1 MTGPE
6 DDAGLAGKVALISGG
21 GAAGDGIGN
30 GRAAA
35 ILLARAGVKVL
46 VADRD
51 LALAERTAEMI
62 RTEGGTA
69 AAIASDVTSEAE
81 CKALVE
87 ASVDRFGRLDYLDNN
102 VGIGSRGSVVDE
114 KPEEYRRVMQV
125 NVETMFLLSKYA
137 IPAMIKTAKGGA
149 IVNISSIS
157 ALRPRGLTTY
167 TTSKAAVIGLTQA
180 MAVDHG
186 RGLHRRG
193 AWRRRHQRGRCK
205 TLVEAALDRWGR
217 LDFLDNNVG
226 IGSRGSVVD
235 EAPEQYRRVMQVN
248 VETMF
253 LLSKHAIPAMI
264 QTAKGGAIVNISSI
278 SALRPRGLTTYT
290 TSKAAIIGLT
300 RAMAVDHGRDNIRVN
315 CICPG
320 PMYTPMVYARGM
332 SEQARANRARASL
345 LKTEGTGW
353 DVGHA
358 VKFLLSNF
366 ARYIT
371 GQVLVVDGGTTLQ
384 APERESQEH

>member
-1 MTGPE
+1 MICSE

-35 ILLARAGVKVL
+35 ILLARAGTRVL

-51 LALAERTAEMI
+51 LGLAARTVEMI
-62 RTEGGTA
+62 SAEGGTA
-69 AAIASDVTSEAE
+69 AAHGGDVTAEAD
-81 CKALVE
+81 CRKLVD
-87 ASVDRFGRLDYLDNN
+87 ACVDRWGRLDLLDNN

-114 KPEEYRRVMQV
+114 TPEQYRRVMQV
-125 NVETMFLLSKYA
+125 NVESMFLLSKHA
-137 IPAMIKTAKGGA
+137 IPAMIKTAGGGA

-167 TTSKAAVIGLTQA
+167 TTSKAAVIGLTRT

-186 RGLHRRG
+186 G
-193 AWRRRHQRGRCK
+193 
-205 TLVEAALDRWGR
+205 
-217 LDFLDNNVG
+217 
-226 IGSRGSVVD
+226 
-235 EAPEQYRRVMQVN
+235 
-248 VETMF
+248 
-253 LLSKHAIPAMI
+253 
-264 QTAKGGAIVNISSI
+264 
-278 SALRPRGLTTYT
+278 
-290 TSKAAIIGLT
+290 
-300 RAMAVDHGRDNIRVN
+300 DNIRVN

-320 PMYTPMVYARGM
+320 PMYTPMVSGRGM
-332 SEQARANRARASL
+332 SEAARAQRARASI

-358 VKFLLSNF
+358 VRFLLSNH

-371 GQVLVVDGGTTLQ
+371 GQVLVVDGGVTLQ
-384 APERESQEH
+384 GPERDSRDH

>member
-1 MTGPE
+1 MQGPE
-6 DDAGLAGKVALISGG
+6 DDAGFVGKVALISGG

-35 ILLARAGVKVL
+35 ILLARAGVRVL

-51 LALAERTAEMI
+51 LALAERTVEMI
-62 RTEGGTA
+62 AAEGGTA
-69 AAIASDVTSEAE
+69 AAQASDVTSEAE

-87 ASVDRFGRLDYLDNN
+87 AALDRWGRLDLLDNN

-114 KPEEYRRVMQV
+114 KPEQYRRVMQV

-157 ALRPRGLTTY
+157 ALRPRHLTTY
-167 TTSKAAVIGLTQA
+167 STSKAAV
-180 MAVDHG
+180 
-186 RGLHRRG
+186 
-193 AWRRRHQRGRCK
+193 
-205 TLVEAALDRWGR
+205 
-217 LDFLDNNVG
+217 
-226 IGSRGSVVD
+226 
-235 EAPEQYRRVMQVN
+235 
-248 VETMF
+248 
-253 LLSKHAIPAMI
+253 
-264 QTAKGGAIVNISSI
+264 
-278 SALRPRGLTTYT
+278 
-290 TSKAAIIGLT
+290 IGLT

-320 PMYTPMVYARGM
+320 PMYTPMIYARGM
-332 SEQARANRARASL
+332 SEAARAQRARASV

-358 VKFLLSNF
+358 VKFLLSDY

-371 GQVLVVDGGTTLQ
+371 GQVLVVDGGVTLQ
-384 APERESQEH
+384 APERESQDR

>member
-1 MTGPE
+1 MKDSK
-6 DDAGLAGKVALISGG
+6 DDSGLAGKVAIISGG

-35 ILLARAGVKVL
+35 ILLARAGTKVM
-46 VADRD
+46 VADLD
-51 LALAERTAEMI
+51 AGLARRTVEMI
-62 RTEGGTA
+62 EAEGGSA
-69 AAIASDVTSEAE
+69 AAMACDATVEAQ

-87 ASVDRFGRLDYLDNN
+87 AAIDRFGRLDFLDNN

-186 RGLHRRG
+186 R
-193 AWRRRHQRGRCK
+193 
-205 TLVEAALDRWGR
+205 
-217 LDFLDNNVG
+217 
-226 IGSRGSVVD
+226 
-235 EAPEQYRRVMQVN
+235 
-248 VETMF
+248 
-253 LLSKHAIPAMI
+253 
-264 QTAKGGAIVNISSI
+264 
-278 SALRPRGLTTYT
+278 
-290 TSKAAIIGLT
+290 
-300 RAMAVDHGRDNIRVN
+300 DNIRVN

-320 PMYTPMVYARGM
+320 PMYTPMVYARGNGM
-332 SEQARANRARASL
+332 SEAARAQRANASV

-358 VKFLLSNF
+358 VKFLLSDY

-371 GQVLVVDGGTTLQ
+371 GQVLVVDGGVTLQ
-384 APERESQEH
+384 GPERDSRDR